1 MELQIPR
8 DQGIRSGQEVYTPA
22 DQVLGSW
29 HGGGGEGL
37 LGLQTSI
44 CKVRQNF
51 PKKHWPAL
59 KTGVPRVR
67 KESLLTSCTKRTI

>member
-29 HGGGGEGL
+29 HGGGWGGSTRTADINMQ
-37 LGLQTSI
+37 G
-44 CKVRQNF
+44 
-51 PKKHWPAL
+51 
-59 KTGVPRVR
+59 KTKLS
-67 KESLLTSCTKRTI
+67 KETLAGT